1 MKGNFWKEN
10 WKEYL
15 GASIG
20 GSVGGMF
27 IVFVQN
33 SRNNLTEHSNI
44 FLAIPVS
51 FILCFI
57 LGYLF
62 WLLVNSNSS

>member
-1 MKGNFWKEN
+1 MKGSFLKEN

-15 GASIG
+15 IASIVGSIG
-20 GSVGGMF
+20 GMF
-27 IVFVQN
+27 VIFVQN

-62 WLLVNSNSS
+62 WLLATKS

>member
-1 MKGNFWKEN
+1 MKGSFLKEN

-15 GASIG
+15 GASII
-20 GSVGGMF
+20 SSIGGMF

-62 WLLVNSNSS
+62 WLLATKS

>member
-1 MKGNFWKEN
+1 MKGSFLKEN

-15 GASIG
+15 IASIVGSIG
-20 GSVGGMF
+20 GMF
-27 IVFVQN
+27 VIFVQN

-62 WLLVNSNSS
+62 WVTIPNSK